1 MEQKKGANFFIIVMM
16 IITGSKLYQHFNF
29 HTLSFKKPWID
40 AIYLVTFLV
49 MIVLIA
55 KQLLKKPENKN

>member
-1 MEQKKGANFFIIVMM
+1 MKNKKNPNFFFIVT
-16 IITGSKLYQHFNF
+16 ILITGSKLYQHFDF
-29 HTLSFKKPWID
+29 QTLTFKKPWID

-49 MIVLIA
+49 MVVLVV